1 MKERKIP
8 DFFKFKNQL
17 NSAFREDN
25 TKTIEQSI
33 ALPSRVG
40 KLGSVNIQCHQFG
53 TNGYILYKNGP
64 QSTFH

>member
-33 ALPSRVG
+33 ALPSWVG
-40 KLGSVNIQCHQFG
+40 KLGSVNIQCRQFG
-53 TNGYILYKNGP
+53 TNWYTLYKNGP
-64 QSTFH
+64 QSTFY